1 MDEPILRTVNLTKSF
16 HLGQTIYAVQDVN
29 LVVDQG
35 EFVAIMGPSGS
46 GKSTLL
52 SLLGGLDRPQSGDVI
67 LSGQRYSALSE
78 SGLARIRR
86 NQVGF
91 VFQFFNLIAH
101 LTALENVVL
110 PMRFGRM
117 GRRAMLSRANHLLDT
132 VGLSN
137 RKNHKPLELS
147 GGEQQRVA
155 IARALANEPAI
166 ILADEPTGNL
176 DSKTSQEIGE
186 VFHRLNEENGQTFV
200 VVTHDAS
207 LTKWAHRTIRML
219 DGQIDQ
225 IHQGGLIAQDAG
237 DAQGG

>member
-1 MDEPILRTVNLTKSF
+1 M
-16 HLGQTIYAVQDVN
+16 
-29 LVVDQG
+29 VVDKG

-52 SLLGGLDRPQSGDVI
+52 SLLGGLDRPQSGDVL
-67 LSGQRYSALSE
+67 LSGQRYSTLSE
-78 SGLARIRR
+78 GGLARIRR
-86 NQVGF
+86 YQVGF

-110 PMRFGRM
+110 PMRFGKM
-117 GRRAMLSRANHLLDT
+117 SRRAMLARADHLLET
-132 VGLSN
+132 VGLSH

-176 DSKTSQEIGE
+176 DSKTSREIGE

-207 LTKWAHRTIRML
+207 LTKWAHRTIWML
-219 DGQIDQ
+219 DGQIEK
-225 IHQGGLIAQDAG
+225 IEQGGLVNQDLG

>member
-1 MDEPILRTVNLTKSF
+1 VQNVNM
-16 HLGQTIYAVQDVN
+16 
-29 LVVDQG
+29 VVDKG

-52 SLLGGLDRPQSGDVI
+52 SLLGGLDRPQSGDVL
-67 LSGQRYSALSE
+67 LSGQRYSTLSE
-78 SGLARIRR
+78 GGLARIRR
-86 NQVGF
+86 YQVGF

-110 PMRFGRM
+110 PMRFGKM
-117 GRRAMLSRANHLLDT
+117 SRRAMLARADHLLET
-132 VGLSN
+132 VGLSH

-147 GGEQQRVA
+147 GGEQQRSP
-155 IARALANEPAI
+155 LQG
-166 ILADEPTGNL
+166 LWPTNRPSYWRMSPQATLTPRHPG
-176 DSKTSQEIGE
+176 EIGE

-207 LTKWAHRTIRML
+207 LRKWRTGPFGCWMDRSKRLNRAGSLTKIW
-219 DGQIDQ
+219 
-225 IHQGGLIAQDAG
+225 G